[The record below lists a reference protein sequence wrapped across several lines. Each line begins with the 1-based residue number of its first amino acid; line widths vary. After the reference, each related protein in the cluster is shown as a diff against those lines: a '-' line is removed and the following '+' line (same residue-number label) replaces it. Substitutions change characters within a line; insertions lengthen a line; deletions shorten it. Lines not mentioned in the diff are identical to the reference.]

1 MVPFMYGLIAE
12 NDNFIDRV
20 EDRKQL
26 KTFLGGGINVMLIS
40 PRRWGKSSLVKAAM
54 EELKQEDKQIRVCY
68 LDASRIISEEEFYN
82 KFAIAVIEAASST
95 LEKKW
100 ADFKQYVQALIPGV
114 KLKASAFDAVEMEME
129 LNFAPLKDSAERVL
143 QLPEQISIDK
153 GLHIIVCIDEFQQ
166 LSYLPNWK
174 KMEAT
179 MRSVWQHQHHANY
192 CLYGSKRHM
201 MMDIFNNS
209 NNPFYRFGQ
218 VLYMKKIEKQ
228 YWMPYII
235 EGFTKTGKHISEEL
249 ASMICDIAQCHSWY
263 VQQFSLF
270 VWMNTE
276 TEVTEEIVNRQLQ
289 VVIDTNADMFAKD
302 IENLAASQVAMLRAV
317 SAGETQFN
325 AKEVVERYGL
335 GAPRTITLNKK
346 TLIKRDIIEVN
357 GELMVKAI
365 SLLIPFMRFGLNE
378 NICENTIGVILNTPI
393 VI

>member
-357 GELMVKAI
+357 GEGYQFIDPVYALWFKREYM
-365 SLLIPFMRFGLNE
+365 
-378 NICENTIGVILNTPI
+378 
-393 VI
+393 

>member
-20 EDRKQL
+20 EDRRQL

-54 EELKQEDKQIRVCY
+54 EELKQEDKQVKVCY
-68 LDASRIISEEEFYN
+68 LDASSIISEEEFYN
-82 KFAIAVIEAASST
+82 KFGIAVIESASST

-100 ADFKQYVQALIPGV
+100 ADFKQYVQAIIPGV
-114 KLKASAFDAVEMEME
+114 KLKACAFDTIEMEME
-129 LNFAPLKDSAERVL
+129 LNFSPLKDSAEQVL

-153 GLHIIVCIDEFQQ
+153 GVHIIVCIDEFQQ
-166 LSYLPNWK
+166 LSYFPNWK

-201 MMDIFNNS
+201 MMDIFSNS

-218 VLYMKKIEKQ
+218 VLYMKKIEKE
-228 YWMPYII
+228 YWMPYIMN
-235 EGFTKTGKHISEEL
+235 GFTKTGKHISEEL
-249 ASMICDIAQCHSWY
+249 ASRICDIVQCHSWY

-317 SAGETQFN
+317 SSGETQFN
-325 AKEVVERYGL
+325 AREVVERYHL

-346 TLIKRDIIEVN
+346 TLIKRDIIEVS
-357 GELMVKAI
+357 GEGYQFVD
-365 SLLIPFMRFGLNE
+365 
-378 NICENTIGVILNTPI
+378 PI
-393 VI
+393 YALWFKREYM

>member
-12 NDNFIDRV
+12 NDNFIDRI

-54 EELKQEDKQIRVCY
+54 EELKQEDKQVKVCY

-82 KFAIAVIEAASST
+82 KFAIAVIESASST

-114 KLKASAFDAVEMEME
+114 KLKTSAFDAVEMEME
-129 LNFAPLKDSAERVL
+129 LNFTPLKDSAERVL

-179 MRSVWQHQHHANY
+179 MRSVWQHQHHTNY

-201 MMDIFNNS
+201 MMDIFSNS

-276 TEVTEEIVNRQLQ
+276 TEVTEEIINRQLQ

-325 AKEVVERYGL
+325 AKEVVKRYGL

-346 TLIKRDIIEVN
+346 ALITRDIIEVN
-357 GELMVKAI
+357 DDSYWFVD
-365 SLLIPFMRFGLNE
+365 
-378 NICENTIGVILNTPI
+378 PI
-393 VI
+393 YALWFKREYM

>member
-153 GLHIIVCIDEFQQ
+153 GLHILVCIDEFQQ

-357 GELMVKAI
+357 GDGYQFI
-365 SLLIPFMRFGLNE
+365 D
-378 NICENTIGVILNTPI
+378 PI
-393 VI
+393 YALWFKREYM

>member
-1 MVPFMYGLIAE
+1 MQQKESSMVPFMYGIIAE

-174 KMEAT
+174 KMEAI

-357 GELMVKAI
+357 GDGYQFI
-365 SLLIPFMRFGLNE
+365 D
-378 NICENTIGVILNTPI
+378 PI
-393 VI
+393 YALWFKREYM

>member
-276 TEVTEEIVNRQLQ
+276 SEVTEEIVNRQLQ

-357 GELMVKAI
+357 GDGYQFI
-365 SLLIPFMRFGLNE
+365 D
-378 NICENTIGVILNTPI
+378 PI
-393 VI
+393 YALWFKREYM

>member
-12 NDNFIDRV
+12 NDNFIDRI

-54 EELKQEDKQIRVCY
+54 EELKQEDKQVKVCY

-82 KFAIAVIEAASST
+82 KFAIAVIESASST

-114 KLKASAFDAVEMEME
+114 KLKTSAFDAVEMEME
-129 LNFAPLKDSAERVL
+129 LNFTPLKDSAERVL

-276 TEVTEEIVNRQLQ
+276 TEVTEEIINRQLQ

-346 TLIKRDIIEVN
+346 TLIKRDIIEVS
-357 GELMVKAI
+357 GDGYQFVD
-365 SLLIPFMRFGLNE
+365 
-378 NICENTIGVILNTPI
+378 PI
-393 VI
+393 YALWFEREYM

>member
-12 NDNFIDRV
+12 NDNFIDRI

-54 EELKQEDKQIRVCY
+54 EELKQEDKQVKVCY

-82 KFAIAVIEAASST
+82 KFAIAVIESASST

-174 KMEAT
+174 KMEAI

-357 GELMVKAI
+357 GDGYQFI
-365 SLLIPFMRFGLNE
+365 D
-378 NICENTIGVILNTPI
+378 PI
-393 VI
+393 YALWFKREYM

>member
-54 EELKQEDKQIRVCY
+54 EELKQEDKQVKVCY

-82 KFAIAVIEAASST
+82 KFAIAVIESASST

-114 KLKASAFDAVEMEME
+114 KLKTSAFDAVEMEME

-357 GELMVKAI
+357 GDGYQFI
-365 SLLIPFMRFGLNE
+365 D
-378 NICENTIGVILNTPI
+378 PI
-393 VI
+393 YALWFKREYM

>member
-1 MVPFMYGLIAE
+1 MQQKESSMVPFMYGLIAE

-276 TEVTEEIVNRQLQ
+276 SEVTEEIVNRQLQ

-357 GELMVKAI
+357 GDGYQFI
-365 SLLIPFMRFGLNE
+365 D
-378 NICENTIGVILNTPI
+378 PI
-393 VI
+393 YALWFKREYM

>member
-12 NDNFIDRV
+12 NENFIDRV
-20 EDRKQL
+20 EYRRQL

-54 EELKQEDKQIRVCY
+54 EELKEEDKQVRVCY
-68 LDASRIISEEEFYN
+68 LDASRIISEDEFYN
-82 KFAIAVIEAASST
+82 KFAMAVIESASST

-100 ADFKQYVQALIPGV
+100 ADFKQYIQALIPGV
-114 KLKASAFDAVEMEME
+114 KLKASALDAVEMEME
-129 LNFAPLKDSAERVL
+129 LNFAPLKDSAEKVL
-143 QLPEQISIDK
+143 QLPEQIAIDK

-201 MMDIFNNS
+201 MMDIFNDS

-218 VLYMKKIEKQ
+218 VLMMKKIEKE
-228 YWMPYII
+228 YWLSYIM
-235 EGFTKTGKHISEEL
+235 EGFTKTGKRISEEL
-249 ASMICDIAQCHSWY
+249 ASKICDTVACHSWY

-276 TEVTEEIVNRQLQ
+276 TEATEEIVNRQLQ

-302 IENLAASQVAMLRAV
+302 IESLAASQVAMLRAV

-325 AKEVVERYGL
+325 AKEVVKHYGL

-346 TLIKRDIIEVN
+346 TLIKRDIIEVCDN
-357 GELMVKAI
+357 GYQFVDPVYALWFKREYM
-365 SLLIPFMRFGLNE
+365 
-378 NICENTIGVILNTPI
+378 
-393 VI
+393 

>member
-1 MVPFMYGLIAE
+1 MLPFMYGLIAE
-12 NDNFIDRV
+12 NENFIDRV
-20 EDRKQL
+20 EDRRQL
-26 KTFLGGGINVMLIS
+26 KTFLSGGINVMMIS

-54 EELKQEDKQIRVCY
+54 EELKEEDQQVRVCY
-68 LDASRIISEEEFYN
+68 LDASKIISEDEFYN
-82 KFAIAVIEAASST
+82 KFAMAVIESASST

-114 KLKASAFDAVEMEME
+114 KLKASAFETVEMEME
-129 LNFAPLKDSAERVL
+129 LNFAPLKNSAEKVL
-143 QLPEQISIDK
+143 QLPEQIAIDK

-166 LSYLPNWK
+166 LSNLPGWK

-218 VLYMKKIEKQ
+218 VLFMKKIEKE
-228 YWMPYII
+228 YWLPYIMA
-235 EGFTKTGKHISEEL
+235 GFTKTGKHISEEL
-249 ASMICDIAQCHSWY
+249 ASKICDIVTCHSWY

-276 TEVTEEIVNRQLQ
+276 TEATEEIVNRQLQ
-289 VVIDTNADMFAKD
+289 VVIDTNADMFAND
-302 IENLAASQVAMLRAV
+302 IESLAASQVAMLRAV

-325 AKEVVERYGL
+325 AKEVVEHYGL

-346 TLIKRDIIEVN
+346 TLLMRDIIEVS
-357 GELMVKAI
+357 GGGYQFVD
-365 SLLIPFMRFGLNE
+365 
-378 NICENTIGVILNTPI
+378 PI
-393 VI
+393 YALWFKREYM

>member
-12 NDNFIDRV
+12 NDNFIDRI

-54 EELKQEDKQIRVCY
+54 EELKQEDKQVKVCY

-82 KFAIAVIEAASST
+82 KFAIAVIESASST

-357 GELMVKAI
+357 GDGYQFIDPVYALWFKREYM
-365 SLLIPFMRFGLNE
+365 
-378 NICENTIGVILNTPI
+378 
-393 VI
+393 

>member
-12 NDNFIDRV
+12 NDNFIDRI

-54 EELKQEDKQIRVCY
+54 EELKQEDKQVKVCY

-82 KFAIAVIEAASST
+82 KFAIAVIESASST

-325 AKEVVERYGL
+325 AKEVVEHYGL

-346 TLIKRDIIEVN
+346 TLIKRDIIEVS
-357 GELMVKAI
+357 GDGYQFVD
-365 SLLIPFMRFGLNE
+365 
-378 NICENTIGVILNTPI
+378 PI
-393 VI
+393 YALWFEREYM

>member
-114 KLKASAFDAVEMEME
+114 KLKASAFDAVEMKME

-357 GELMVKAI
+357 GDGYQFI
-365 SLLIPFMRFGLNE
+365 D
-378 NICENTIGVILNTPI
+378 PI
-393 VI
+393 YALWFKREYM

>member
-276 TEVTEEIVNRQLQ
+276 TEVTEEIINRQLQ

-325 AKEVVERYGL
+325 AKEVVKRYGL

-357 GELMVKAI
+357 GDGYQFVDPVYALWFKREYM
-365 SLLIPFMRFGLNE
+365 
-378 NICENTIGVILNTPI
+378 
-393 VI
+393 

>member
-357 GELMVKAI
+357 GDGYQFIDPVYALWFKREYM
-365 SLLIPFMRFGLNE
+365 
-378 NICENTIGVILNTPI
+378 
-393 VI
+393 

>member
-12 NDNFIDRV
+12 NYNFIDRV

-54 EELKQEDKQIRVCY
+54 GELKQEDKQVRVCY

-218 VLYMKKIEKQ
+218 VLYMKKIKKE
-228 YWMPYII
+228 YWMPYIMK
-235 EGFTKTGKHISEEL
+235 GFSKTGKHISEEL
-249 ASMICDIAQCHSWY
+249 ASNICDIAQCHSWY

-276 TEVTEEIVNRQLQ
+276 TEVTEEIINRQLQ

-346 TLIKRDIIEVN
+346 ALITRDIIEVS
-357 GELMVKAI
+357 GDGYQFVD
-365 SLLIPFMRFGLNE
+365 
-378 NICENTIGVILNTPI
+378 PI
-393 VI
+393 YALWFEREYM

>member
-12 NDNFIDRV
+12 NDNFIDRI

-54 EELKQEDKQIRVCY
+54 EELKQEDKQVKVCY

-82 KFAIAVIEAASST
+82 KFAIAVIESASST

-249 ASMICDIAQCHSWY
+249 ASMICNIAQCHSWY

-357 GELMVKAI
+357 GDGYQFI
-365 SLLIPFMRFGLNE
+365 D
-378 NICENTIGVILNTPI
+378 PI
-393 VI
+393 YALWFKREYM

>member
-174 KMEAT
+174 KMEAI

-357 GELMVKAI
+357 GDGYQFI
-365 SLLIPFMRFGLNE
+365 D
-378 NICENTIGVILNTPI
+378 PI
-393 VI
+393 YALWFKREYM

>member
-12 NDNFIDRV
+12 NDNFIDRI

-174 KMEAT
+174 KMEAI

-276 TEVTEEIVNRQLQ
+276 SEVTEEIVNRQLQ

-357 GELMVKAI
+357 GDGYQFVDPVYALWFKREYM
-365 SLLIPFMRFGLNE
+365 
-378 NICENTIGVILNTPI
+378 
-393 VI
+393 

>member
-54 EELKQEDKQIRVCY
+54 EELKQEDKQVRVCY

-114 KLKASAFDAVEMEME
+114 KLKSSAFDAVEMEME

-166 LSYLPNWK
+166 LSYFPNWK

-201 MMDIFNNS
+201 MMDIFNDS

-218 VLYMKKIEKQ
+218 VLYMKKIEKE

-235 EGFTKTGKHISEEL
+235 KGFSKTGKHISEEL
-249 ASMICDIAQCHSWY
+249 ASKICDIAQCHSWY

-346 TLIKRDIIEVN
+346 TLIKHDIIEVS
-357 GELMVKAI
+357 GDGYQFVD
-365 SLLIPFMRFGLNE
+365 
-378 NICENTIGVILNTPI
+378 PI
-393 VI
+393 YALWFEREYM

>member
-1 MVPFMYGLIAE
+1 MAQMQRNSGIIAE
-12 NDNFIDRV
+12 NDKFIDR
-20 EDRKQL
+20 
-26 KTFLGGGINVMLIS
+26 
-40 PRRWGKSSLVKAAM
+40 
-54 EELKQEDKQIRVCY
+54 
-68 LDASRIISEEEFYN
+68 
-82 KFAIAVIEAASST
+82 
-95 LEKKW
+95 
-100 ADFKQYVQALIPGV
+100 
-114 KLKASAFDAVEMEME
+114 
-129 LNFAPLKDSAERVL
+129 
-143 QLPEQISIDK
+143 
-153 GLHIIVCIDEFQQ
+153 
-166 LSYLPNWK
+166 
-174 KMEAT
+174 
-179 MRSVWQHQHHANY
+179 
-192 CLYGSKRHM
+192 
-201 MMDIFNNS
+201 
-209 NNPFYRFGQ
+209 RFGQ

-325 AKEVVERYGL
+325 AKEVVEHYGL

-357 GELMVKAI
+357 GDGYQFI
-365 SLLIPFMRFGLNE
+365 D
-378 NICENTIGVILNTPI
+378 PI
-393 VI
+393 YALWFKREYM

>member
-12 NDNFIDRV
+12 NDNFIDRI

-26 KTFLGGGINVMLIS
+26 KTFLGGGINVILIS

-54 EELKQEDKQIRVCY
+54 EELKQENKQVKVCY

-82 KFAIAVIEAASST
+82 KFAIAVIESASST

-114 KLKASAFDAVEMEME
+114 KLKASAFDAFEMEME

-179 MRSVWQHQHHANY
+179 MRSIWQHQHHTNY

-201 MMDIFNNS
+201 MMDIFSNS

-325 AKEVVERYGL
+325 AKEVVKRYGL

-346 TLIKRDIIEVN
+346 ALITRDIIEVN
-357 GELMVKAI
+357 DD
-365 SLLIPFMRFGLNE
+365 SYRF
-378 NICENTIGVILNTPI
+378 VDPI
-393 VI
+393 YALWFKREYM

>member
-12 NDNFIDRV
+12 KENFIDRV
-20 EDRKQL
+20 EDRRQL

-54 EELKQEDKQIRVCY
+54 EELKDEDRQVRVCY
-68 LDASRIISEEEFYN
+68 LDASRIISEDEFYN
-82 KFAIAVIEAASST
+82 KFAMSVIEAASST

-114 KLKASAFDAVEMEME
+114 KLKASAFDSVEMEME
-129 LNFAPLKDSAERVL
+129 LNFAPLKDSAEKVL
-143 QLPEQISIDK
+143 NLPEQIAIDK
-153 GLHIIVCIDEFQQ
+153 DLHIIVCIDEFQQ

-174 KMEAT
+174 KIEAT

-201 MMDIFNNS
+201 MTEIFNDS
-209 NNPFYRFGQ
+209 SNPFYRFGQ
-218 VLYMKKIEKQ
+218 VLFMKKIEKEH
-228 YWMPYII
+228 WIPYIT
-235 EGFTKTGKHISEEL
+235 EGFAKTGKHISEKL
-249 ASMICDIAQCHSWY
+249 ASRICNVVECHSWY
-263 VQQFSLF
+263 VQQLSLF

-276 TEVTEEIVNRQLQ
+276 TEATEEIMNRQLQ
-289 VVIDTNADMFAKD
+289 AVIDTNADMFAND
-302 IENLAASQVAMLRAV
+302 IENLASSQVAMLRAV

-346 TLIKRDIIEVN
+346 ALIKRDIIEAN
-357 GELMVKAI
+357 GEGFHFVDPVYALWFRREYM
-365 SLLIPFMRFGLNE
+365 
-378 NICENTIGVILNTPI
+378 
-393 VI
+393 

>member
-40 PRRWGKSSLVKAAM
+40 PRRWGKSSLIKAAM

-357 GELMVKAI
+357 GDGYQFIDPVYALWFKREYM
-365 SLLIPFMRFGLNE
+365 
-378 NICENTIGVILNTPI
+378 
-393 VI
+393 

>member
-82 KFAIAVIEAASST
+82 KFAIAVIETASST

-129 LNFAPLKDSAERVL
+129 LNFTPLKDSAERVL

-179 MRSVWQHQHHANY
+179 MRSVWQHQHHTNY

-201 MMDIFNNS
+201 MMDIFSNS

-357 GELMVKAI
+357 GDGYQFIDPVYALWFKREYM
-365 SLLIPFMRFGLNE
+365 
-378 NICENTIGVILNTPI
+378 
-393 VI
+393 

>member
-174 KMEAT
+174 KMEAI
-179 MRSVWQHQHHANY
+179 MRSVWQHQHHVNY

-317 SAGETQFN
+317 SAGETHFN

-357 GELMVKAI
+357 GDGYQFI
-365 SLLIPFMRFGLNE
+365 D
-378 NICENTIGVILNTPI
+378 PI
-393 VI
+393 YALWFKREYM

>member
-12 NDNFIDRV
+12 NDNFIDRI

-54 EELKQEDKQIRVCY
+54 EELKQEDKQVKVCY

-82 KFAIAVIEAASST
+82 KFAIAVIESASST

-114 KLKASAFDAVEMEME
+114 KLKTSAFDAVEMEME

-325 AKEVVERYGL
+325 AKEVVKRYGL

-357 GELMVKAI
+357 GDGYQFVDPVYALWFKREYM
-365 SLLIPFMRFGLNE
+365 
-378 NICENTIGVILNTPI
+378 
-393 VI
+393 